1 MSASQKRIGDDL
13 PREFSLSVITQKSP
27 SANRWQPYQWE
38 AVGVLATG
46 TTANSKQAEMIYEQ
60 QETSRYLHAGFK
72 LRLHQDECES
82 YYHNLLSANP
92 CCYVVADMSDDGT
105 PTPFMVSFSFDEA
118 HAYLEGDEAIYAVPV
133 PAEIYQWAE
142 AFVLAHYVPTK
153 RSKRKRAD
161 WRKSER
167 DSHGAG

>member
-13 PREFSLSVITQKSP
+13 PREFSVSVIMQKSP
-27 SANRWQPYQWE
+27 SANQWESHRWE

-46 TTANSKQAEMIYEQ
+46 GTADPQQAEMIFEQ
-60 QETSRYLHAGFK
+60 QGTSRYLHPGFK
-72 LRLHQDECES
+72 LRLHVDECES
-82 YYHNLLSANP
+82 YYHNLLSATP
-92 CCYVVADMSDDGT
+92 CCYVVANKADDGT

-118 HAYLEGDEAIYAVPV
+118 HAYLEGDETVYAVPV

-161 WRKSER
+161 WRQSER
-167 DSHGAG
+167 RPHGRR